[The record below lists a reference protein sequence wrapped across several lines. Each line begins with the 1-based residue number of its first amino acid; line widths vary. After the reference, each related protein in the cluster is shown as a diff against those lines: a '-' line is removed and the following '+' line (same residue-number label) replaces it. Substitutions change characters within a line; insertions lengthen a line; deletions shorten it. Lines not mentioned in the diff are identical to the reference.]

1 MINFVLNIAIISL
14 LNYKIKEYVIISYFI
29 MLGNLVLI
37 IFIIEN
43 VHFMAI
49 INILKINKYKKINWN
64 AIDLPVAISMIKI
77 FFKHPDVWTK
87 WPL

>member
-1 MINFVLNIAIISL
+1 MINFVLNIAINSL
-14 LNYKIKEYVIISYFI
+14 LMYKIKEYVIISYFI

-49 INILKINKYKKINWN
+49 INI
-64 AIDLPVAISMIKI
+64 
-77 FFKHPDVWTK
+77 
-87 WPL
+87 